1 MAHAIAVLSQKGGTG
16 KTTTV
21 RTLADVLR
29 RGGVR
34 TLAVDLDP
42 QGNLSDYFDL
52 PTDVEPTIADVLSGR
67 ADAQEAIHQDLIP
80 ANLSLAEAE
89 LMLGGKM
96 GREQTLGRALAKV
109 PEEYEVILIDC
120 PPSLGLLTVNALVAA
135 DHALITAEAQY
146 FALQGVEQAMEVVD
160 LARESLNPKLSVLGV
175 LLNLADM
182 RTVHSREA
190 LASLKERFGGT
201 AAGGGGL
208 VFETVIRSSIAYAE
222 SAERASSILDH
233 RPDLGADYTALA
245 GEVLARIPALK
256 DARSRVSARGQ
267 SSPT

>member
-1 MAHAIAVLSQKGGTG
+1 MAHTIAVLSQKGGTG

-29 RGGVR
+29 RSGVR
-34 TLAVDLDP
+34 TLTVDLDP

-52 PTDVEPTIADVLSGR
+52 PTDVEPTIADVLSG
-67 ADAQEAIHQDLIP
+67 AAKASEAIHEDVIP
-80 ANLSLAEAE
+80 ANLRLAEAE

-96 GREQTLGRALAKV
+96 GRELTLRRALKGV
-109 PEEYEVILIDC
+109 GDEYELILIDC

-135 DHALITAEAQY
+135 EWALITAEAQY

-160 LARESLNPKLSVLGV
+160 LARDSLNPDLELLGV

-190 LASLKERFGGT
+190 LVSLKERFGE
-201 AAGGGGL
+201 A
-208 VFETVIRSSIAYAE
+208 VFETVVRASIAYAE
-222 SAERASSILDH
+222 SAERARSILDH
-233 RPDLGADYTALA
+233 RPDLGADYVALA
-245 GEVLARIPALK
+245 AEVLARMPDSTGARRRVAAL
-256 DARSRVSARGQ
+256 AQ